1 MITFHIEIIG
11 WLLILLALVHIIF
24 PKYFKWKTELASLS
38 LINREMMQVHTFFI
52 ALTVFG
58 MGVLCIIS
66 ASELL
71 SNPLGKKL
79 LMGLAIF
86 WSIRMLMQ
94 FFVYSSKL
102 WKGKTFETTVHILFS
117 FLWVYMSAVFWMAW
131 YQNGS

>member
-1 MITFHIEIIG
+1 MIQLHIEIIG

-58 MGVLCIIS
+58 MGVLCVSS
-66 ASELL
+66 AEELMIT
-71 SNPLGKKL
+71 PLGKKL
-79 LMGLAIF
+79 LLGLAIF

-102 WKGKTFETTVHILFS
+102 WKGKFFETTIHILFS
-117 FLWVYMSAVFWMAW
+117 FLWIYLATVFWISALK
-131 YQNGS
+131 

>member
-58 MGVLCIIS
+58 MGVLCIGS
-66 ASELL
+66 AEELVAT
-71 SNPLGKKL
+71 SLGKKML
-79 LMGLAIF
+79 LGMAIF

-102 WKGKTFETTVHILFS
+102 WKGKTFETVVHILFS
-117 FLWVYMSAVFWMAW
+117 FLWVYLSLIFWTAW
-131 YQNGS
+131 NQNGS

>member
-1 MITFHIEIIG
+1 MIQIHIEIIG

-24 PKYFKWKTELASLS
+24 PKYFKWKTELAGLS

-58 MGVLCIIS
+58 MGILCISS

-71 SNPLGKKL
+71 ATPLGKKML
-79 LMGLAIF
+79 LGLAIF

-94 FFVYSSKL
+94 FFVYSAAL
-102 WKGKTFETTVHILFS
+102 WKGKAFETFVHIIFS
-117 FLWVYMSAVFWMAW
+117 GLWVYMAAVFWLGW
-131 YQNGS
+131 YQYTN